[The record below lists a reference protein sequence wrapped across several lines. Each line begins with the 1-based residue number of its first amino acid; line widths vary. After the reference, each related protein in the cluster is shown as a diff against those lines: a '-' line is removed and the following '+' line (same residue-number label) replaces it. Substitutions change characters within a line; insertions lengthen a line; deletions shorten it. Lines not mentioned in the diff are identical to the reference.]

1 MVKGDDEGV
10 CESDCEGGC
19 NKQTDK
25 LMDGHT
31 DIGNCRV
38 TFVINNIFNAVTS
51 PIPPHPHNQKHYMLH
66 CTGYISIQNC
76 DGSGLEPDSRCD
88 NHVLMS
94 PSINHPYCIDAG

>member
-25 LMDGHT
+25 LMNRHT

-38 TFVINNIFNAVTS
+38 TFMINNIFNAVTS
-51 PIPPHPHNQKHYMLH
+51 QIPPLPHNQKHNYY
-66 CTGYISIQNC
+66 TGYISIQNC
-76 DGSGLEPDSRCD
+76 NGSGLEPGIRCD
-88 NHVLMS
+88 NYVLMFF
-94 PSINHPYCIDAG
+94 HPYNYYH

>member
-19 NKQTDK
+19 DKQTDK

-38 TFVINNIFNAVTS
+38 TFVINSIFNAITTQYHQS
-51 PIPPHPHNQKHYMLH
+51 LITRNTTCY
-66 CTGYISIQNC
+66 TGYISFQDC
-76 DGSGLEPDSRCD
+76 DGSGLSAD
-88 NHVLMS
+88 VTIMS
-94 PSINHPYCIDAG
+94 LYHLV